1 MRQFFLLTM
10 LVVVCGCHVMPPQ
23 TEAIKDDSK
32 QQVAVD
38 KKVEVAPEPKDP
50 TLWKMMSPESHID
63 TEEWCVHDGKYIQV
77 LQVAEEFED
86 KGVKLYFM
94 ICTPS
99 KDRFDRMTIGVISRH
114 AYVTSEMLRPGNY
127 MYLKPYSYKNKNG
140 DDRTIRMYL
149 EEPRE
154 KEMTEEEKAEMAK
167 EKQGE

>member
-1 MRQFFLLTM
+1 MRQFFLLTI
-10 LVVVCGCHVMPPQ
+10 LVTVCGCQVMPPQ
-23 TEAIKDDSK
+23 AEGVKEASKEQAAVVKD
-32 QQVAVD
+32 
-38 KKVEVAPEPKDP
+38 VEAEPKDP
-50 TLWKMMSPESHID
+50 TLWEMMSPESHID
-63 TEEWCVHDGKYIQV
+63 TEEWCVHNGKNIQV